1 MITIHPSM
9 NLIKRIRPFGGNGGT
24 ADAEHMMR
32 TWYCSYRIV
41 RSRHMVMALNEETLL
56 PVVAPLTSMTKTAGP
71 TLQRLMHAGLHS
83 FGIPGEIIV
92 RECAAMSAW
101 SVEKRINRSMTGWM
115 NDIWR
120 SVVYMI
126 DDGLPTPRSPA
137 ASPTGSTAR
146 YRGTSSA
153 PAPLPAR
160 MRLRGG
166 GCLAFARRRY
176 IPTARFCLTGGG
188 RGGGRGSSEFLMPS

>member
-9 NLIKRIRPFGGNGGT
+9 NLIKRIRPYGGNEGT
-24 ADAEHMMR
+24 VDAEHIMR

-71 TLQRLMHAGLHS
+71 TLQRLVLAGLYS

-92 RECAAMSAW
+92 RECAAMGAW

-126 DDGLPTPRSPA
+126 DDGLSDAEIACRVTDWIYGSIPRDVSPSTFTSPYALAWWRLLGIRPTTIYPDREIMFPRWRE
-137 ASPTGSTAR
+137 GW
-146 YRGTSSA
+146 GDG
-153 PAPLPAR
+153 LKQ
-160 MRLRGG
+160 
-166 GCLAFARRRY
+166 
-176 IPTARFCLTGGG
+176 
-188 RGGGRGSSEFLMPS
+188 